1 MTFDEDTTQRTVSLI
16 IYEDTLPERD
26 EYIVVSLSN
35 PTGGA
40 VLASDGGSEATVVIE
55 ANDNAAGIVRLVDS
69 ARSVIVDEGD
79 TVSLGLERSLGNLG
93 VVEVTWEISGPGNVS
108 LEFVPPSGTATFQ
121 EVCHFLSP
129 LPPSLHFS
137 FSRSP
142 SHCSYGP
149 LILTT
154 KCLSVVHRKNNLS
167 LLYIIGRFFLM

>member
-55 ANDNAAGIVRLVDS
+55 ANDNAAGIVGLVDS

-121 EVCHFLSP
+121 EVTIFSLP
-129 LPPSLHFS
+129 PPSL
-137 FSRSP
+137 P
-142 SHCSYGP
+142 P
-149 LILTT
+149 L
-154 KCLSVVHRKNNLS
+154 
-167 LLYIIGRFFLM
+167 FFLSFAFSLQLWTSDINH